1 MLLSPEISLGE
12 RWAELVELWAAF
24 EKKEGFAERGKLPP
38 NHRPQAIGE
47 WIQRARS
54 PTWRPDI
61 TNIPKFEKDFRAW
74 WLFLQPKW
82 WVGVKG
88 TIRNESI
95 DGNWDALW
103 KPGLNGVVSLLAA
116 LFYWGR
122 VAQKNAKHCEVWVA
136 HVEECIV
143 VLHQLTG

>member
-12 RWAELVELWAAF
+12 RWAELVELWAIF
-24 EKKEGFAERGKLPP
+24 EKKEGFAERGKLLPT
-38 NHRPQAIGE
+38 HRPQAISE

-61 TNIPKFEKDFRAW
+61 ANVPKFEKDFRAW

-82 WVGVKG
+82 RVGVEG
-88 TIRNESI
+88 TIADECI
-95 DGNWDALW
+95 DGNWDALR

-122 VAQKNAKHCEVWVA
+122 VAQKNAKHREVWVA

-143 VLHQLTG
+143 VFRRLTG